1 MRGLEPHH
9 MDCNKLYEEYYL
21 NQTGRGMA
29 AFTGARYQ
37 RGHGLGNILRSL
49 TKFALP
55 FLKKGAKAV
64 GKQAMKTG
72 MNIAQEAMLGHNVKK
87 AAKRHLSQGL
97 TELVT
102 QRGRGRPG
110 RRQRGPPGE
119 RVKRRKIAVPKRMQ
133 QKTKRGYKRKATSNT
148 RVISHSAK
156 RRRTSKKDIF
166 DHGYL

>member
-1 MRGLEPHH
+1 MIGLQPHH
-9 MDCNKLYEEYYL
+9 LDHKKLYEEYYL
-21 NQTGRGMA
+21 NQRGRGMA
-29 AFTGARYQ
+29 TFTGARYQ

-72 MNIAQEAMLGHNVKK
+72 MNIAQEAMLGQNIKK

-102 QRGRGRPG
+102 QHGRYQPRKQ
-110 RRQRGPPGE
+110 RRGPPGE
-119 RVKRRKIAVPKRMQ
+119 RVKKRKVAISKRMIRE
-133 QKTKRGYKRKATSNT
+133 KPKRGYKRKVNSHT
-148 RVISHSAK
+148 RITSHSAK
-156 RRRTSKKDIF
+156 RRRTSKRDIF
-166 DHGYL
+166 G

>member
-1 MRGLEPHH
+1 MRAPESHP
-9 MDCNKLYEEYYL
+9 MDCKKLYEEYYL

-37 RGHGLGNILRSL
+37 RGHGLGNMLCSL

-72 MNIAQEAMLGHNVKK
+72 MNIAQEVMLGQNIKK

-102 QRGRGRPG
+102 QNGRGRP
-110 RRQRGPPGE
+110 RRGPPGE
-119 RVKRRKIAVPKRMQ
+119 RVKRRKIATSSRKKP
-133 QKTKRGYKRKATSNT
+133 KRGYKRKATSNP

-166 DHGYL
+166 D

>member
-1 MRGLEPHH
+1 MRAPESHP
-9 MDCNKLYEEYYL
+9 MDCKKLYEEYYL

-37 RGHGLGNILRSL
+37 RGHGLGNILCSL

-72 MNIAQEAMLGHNVKK
+72 MNIAQEAMLGQNIKK

-102 QRGRGRPG
+102 QHGRGRP
-110 RRQRGPPGE
+110 RRGPPGE
-119 RVKRRKIAVPKRMQ
+119 RVKRRKIATSSRKKP
-133 QKTKRGYKRKATSNT
+133 KRGYKRKATSNT

-156 RRRTSKKDIF
+156 RRRTSKTDIF
-166 DHGYL
+166 D

>member
-1 MRGLEPHH
+1 MRAPELHP
-9 MDCNKLYEEYYL
+9 MDCKKLYEEYYL

-37 RGHGLGNILRSL
+37 RGHGLGNMLRSL

-64 GKQAMKTG
+64 GKQAMKKG
-72 MNIAQEAMLGHNVKK
+72 MNIAQEVMLGQNIKK

-102 QRGRGRPG
+102 QRGRGRP
-110 RRQRGPPGE
+110 RRRRGPPGE
-119 RVKRRKIAVPKRMQ
+119 RVKRRKIVLSSRKKP
-133 QKTKRGYKRKATSNT
+133 KRGYKRKATSNP

-166 DHGYL
+166 D

>member
-1 MRGLEPHH
+1 MRALELHP
-9 MDCNKLYEEYYL
+9 MDCKKLYEEYYL

-37 RGHGLGNILRSL
+37 RGHGLGNMLRSL

-64 GKQAMKTG
+64 GKQAMRTG
-72 MNIAQEAMLGHNVKK
+72 MNIAQEVMLGQNIKK

-102 QRGRGRPG
+102 QQGRGQP
-110 RRQRGPPGE
+110 RRRRGPPGQ
-119 RVKRRKIAVPKRMQ
+119 RVKRRKLAISSRKKP
-133 QKTKRGYKRKATSNT
+133 KRGYKRKATSNI

-166 DHGYL
+166 D

>member
-1 MRGLEPHH
+1 MLTPELHPLE
-9 MDCNKLYEEYYL
+9 CKKLYEEYYL

-29 AFTGARYQ
+29 AFTGAQYQ
-37 RGHGLGNILRSL
+37 RGHGLGNMLRSL
-49 TKFALP
+49 TKFAIP

-72 MNIAQEAMLGHNVKK
+72 MNIAQEVMLGQNIKK

-102 QRGRGRPG
+102 QRGRGRH
-110 RRQRGPPGE
+110 RRRGPPGE
-119 RVKRRKIAVPKRMQ
+119 RVRKRKTVIPSRKKP
-133 QKTKRGYKRKATSNT
+133 KRGYKRKATSNT

-166 DHGYL
+166 G

>member
-1 MRGLEPHH
+1 MRTPELHPL
-9 MDCNKLYEEYYL
+9 DCTKLYEEYYL

-37 RGHGLGNILRSL
+37 RGHGLGNMLRSL
-49 TKFALP
+49 TKFAIP

-72 MNIAQEAMLGHNVKK
+72 MNIAQEVLLGQNIKK

-102 QRGRGRPG
+102 QQGRDRHI
-110 RRQRGPPGE
+110 RRGPPGE
-119 RVKRRKIAVPKRMQ
+119 RIKRRKIVIPSRKRP
-133 QKTKRGYKRKATSNT
+133 KRGYKRKAISNT

-166 DHGYL
+166 D

>member
-1 MRGLEPHH
+1 MRTPELHPL
-9 MDCNKLYEEYYL
+9 DCTKLYEEYYL

-29 AFTGARYQ
+29 AFTGAHYQ
-37 RGHGLGNILRSL
+37 RGHGLGNMLRSL
-49 TKFALP
+49 TKFAIP

-72 MNIAQEAMLGHNVKK
+72 MNIAQEVMLGQNIKK

-102 QRGRGRPG
+102 QQGRGQA
-110 RRQRGPPGE
+110 RRRRGPPGE
-119 RVKRRKIAVPKRMQ
+119 RIKRRKIVIPSRK
-133 QKTKRGYKRKATSNT
+133 KPKRGYKRKAISNT

-166 DHGYL
+166 D

>member
-1 MRGLEPHH
+1 MRAPESHP
-9 MDCNKLYEEYYL
+9 MDCKKLYEEYYL

-37 RGHGLGNILRSL
+37 RGHGLGNMLRSL

-72 MNIAQEAMLGHNVKK
+72 MNIAQEVMLGQNIKK
-87 AAKRHLSQGL
+87 ATKRHLSQGL

-102 QRGRGRPG
+102 QHGRGRL
-110 RRQRGPPGE
+110 RRKRRRGPPGE
-119 RVKRRKIAVPKRMQ
+119 RVKRKKIAISSRKKP
-133 QKTKRGYKRKATSNT
+133 KRGYKRKVTSNT

-166 DHGYL
+166 D

>member
-1 MRGLEPHH
+1 MRAPESCP
-9 MDCNKLYEEYYL
+9 MDCKKLYEEYYL

-37 RGHGLGNILRSL
+37 RGHGLGNMLRSL

-64 GKQAMKTG
+64 GKQAMKTW
-72 MNIAQEAMLGHNVKK
+72 MNIAQEVMLGQNIKK

-102 QRGRGRPG
+102 QRGRGRP
-110 RRQRGPPGE
+110 RRGPPGE
-119 RVKRRKIAVPKRMQ
+119 RVKRRKIATSSRKKP
-133 QKTKRGYKRKATSNT
+133 KRGYKRKATSNP

-156 RRRTSKKDIF
+156 RRRRSKKDIF
-166 DHGYL
+166 D

>member
-1 MRGLEPHH
+1 MIGLQPHR
-9 MDCNKLYEEYYL
+9 MDHKKLYEDFYL

-64 GKQAMKTG
+64 GKQVMKTG

-110 RRQRGPPGE
+110 RRRRGPPGE
-119 RVKRRKIAVPKRMQ
+119 RVKRRKIMLSRRMN
-133 QKTKRGYKRKATSNT
+133 QKKPKRGYKRKATSNT

-166 DHGYL
+166 G

>member
-9 MDCNKLYEEYYL
+9 MDCKKLYEEYYL

-37 RGHGLGNILRSL
+37 RGHGLGNILRSF

-87 AAKRHLSQGL
+87 AA
-97 TELVT
+97 
-102 QRGRGRPG
+102 
-110 RRQRGPPGE
+110 
-119 RVKRRKIAVPKRMQ
+119 
-133 QKTKRGYKRKATSNT
+133 
-148 RVISHSAK
+148 
-156 RRRTSKKDIF
+156 
-166 DHGYL
+166 

>member
-1 MRGLEPHH
+1 M
-9 MDCNKLYEEYYL
+9 
-21 NQTGRGMA
+21 
-29 AFTGARYQ
+29 
-37 RGHGLGNILRSL
+37 LRSL
-49 TKFALP
+49 TKFAMP

-72 MNIAQEAMLGHNVKK
+72 MNIAQEVMLGQNIKK

-102 QRGRGRPG
+102 QQGRGRA
-110 RRQRGPPGE
+110 RRRRGPPGE
-119 RVKRRKIAVPKRMQ
+119 RVKRRKIAMPSRK
-133 QKTKRGYKRKATSNT
+133 KPKRGYKRKATSNT

-166 DHGYL
+166 D

>member
-1 MRGLEPHH
+1 MRAPESHR
-9 MDCNKLYEEYYL
+9 MDCKKLYEEYYL

-37 RGHGLGNILRSL
+37 RGHGLGNMLRSL

-72 MNIAQEAMLGHNVKK
+72 MNIAQEVMLGQNIKK

-102 QRGRGRPG
+102 QHGRGRH
-110 RRQRGPPGE
+110 RRRRGPPGE
-119 RVKRRKIAVPKRMQ
+119 TVKRRKIATSSRKKP
-133 QKTKRGYKRKATSNT
+133 KRGYKRKATSNP
-148 RVISHSAK
+148 RVISHSVK

-166 DHGYL
+166 D